1 MQKHFSGKFGFSIL
15 IATNN
20 QIIFKEAYG
29 YTDTL
34 KTKKIYQETLFNIAS
49 ISKSFTAIAIFRLVE
64 QGEIKLSDTIGKF
77 IDNVPADKRS
87 IAIHHLFSH
96 TSGFEQ
102 NYVCDGL
109 TNSHEAL
116 AALLQDTLSFIP
128 GSSFSYSN
136 QNFEMLALII
146 EKITSVKYENFVRRE
161 ILEPLKMRVTYF
173 WNEVNDKNNIAGKS
187 EVIPD
192 SLTKRNWGYI
202 GSGGIYSTPIDLYKF
217 WQAVIGYELISKS
230 NTEKLFRNYYQ
241 TSSGIKVGYG
251 WFVNDITAWHSSE
264 IWTRGSESWGHNA
277 VIRWFPAKK
286 TVIIVC
292 TNSGEMG
299 DKQTTETGLLVITL
313 RISCGK

>member
-1 MQKHFSGKFGFSIL
+1 M
-15 IATNN
+15 
-20 QIIFKEAYG
+20 
-29 YTDTL
+29 
-34 KTKKIYQETLFNIAS
+34 
-49 ISKSFTAIAIFRLVE
+49 E

>member
-1 MQKHFSGKFGFSIL
+1 M
-15 IATNN
+15 
-20 QIIFKEAYG
+20 
-29 YTDTL
+29 
-34 KTKKIYQETLFNIAS
+34 KT
-49 ISKSFTAIAIFRLVE
+49 
-64 QGEIKLSDTIGKF
+64 
-77 IDNVPADKRS
+77 
-87 IAIHHLFSH
+87 
-96 TSGFEQ
+96 
-102 NYVCDGL
+102 
-109 TNSHEAL
+109 
-116 AALLQDTLSFIP
+116 
-128 GSSFSYSN
+128 
-136 QNFEMLALII
+136 
-146 EKITSVKYENFVRRE
+146 FVRRE
-161 ILEPLKMRVTYF
+161 ILEPFKMRVTYF

-217 WQAVIGYELISKS
+217 WQAVIDHELISKS

-251 WFVNDITAWHSSE
+251 WFVNDTTAWHSSE

-299 DKQTTETGLLVITL
+299 DKQTTGN
-313 RISCGK
+313 RIISNYIADFLW